1 VLNISLP
8 DENRFSSWIRLIR
21 STARVLLFIKKCRKQ
36 DAKLDC
42 NLMKAAEVLILK
54 RCQADSFASDLFNL
68 KQNKPLSSNSR
79 LLNLTPVLDEQRLM
93 RVGGRIRKVDGVSFD
108 TIQPV
113 ILDGRHKVAQLLV
126 EYYHRRGLHGA
137 NELVVNELRQRYW
150 LLRLRPTVRGIASR
164 CLFCRFRRAAPKPQR
179 MGDLPTERLQHN
191 RRPFTFTG
199 MDFFGPLD
207 VTLGRRK
214 QKRYGV
220 IFTCL
225 TIRAIHIEITDDL
238 TTDSTIMALRRM
250 VARRGQPSVIY
261 SDNGTNLRGA
271 ATELKRSLEQLNS
284 EKIEEDGTVRGIQ
297 WKFIP
302 PGAPEMGGAWERMVR
317 SVKTALRVIL
327 RERAPHPETLHT
339 LLTEV
344 EALVNSRPITH
355 VSVDPTF
362 PEALTPN
369 HFLIGT
375 SSNGPQLGKY
385 DDIDLCLR
393 KKWRIAQR
401 LTDMFWGR
409 WLREYLPSLLPRQ
422 KWFAQGENLREGDYV
437 LLVEPNLERGQW
449 RHGVV
454 SATHAGD
461 DGRVRVVD
469 VRTRT
474 GVLRRPVTRVA
485 LLEPKGCS
493 VKA

>member
-1 VLNISLP
+1 MKLA
-8 DENRFSSWIRLIR
+8 EELI
-21 STARVLLFIKKCRKQ
+21 IKKSQ
-36 DAKLDC
+36 
-42 NLMKAAEVLILK
+42 N
-54 RCQADSFASDLFNL
+54 DSFTADIFNL
-68 KQNKPLSSNSR
+68 KQNEQLSSNSR
-79 LLNLTPVLDEQRLM
+79 LLNLTPVLDEQGLI
-93 RVGGRIRKVDGVSFD
+93 RVGGRIRRVDGVSFD
-108 TIQPV
+108 TVQPV
-113 ILDGRHKVAQLLV
+113 ILDGRHKVAQLIV
-126 EYYHRRGLHGA
+126 EHYHRRSMHGA

-150 LLRLRPTVRGIASR
+150 ILKLRPTVRGVSSR
-164 CLFCRFRRAAPKPQR
+164 CLFCKFRRGTPKPQR
-179 MGDLPTERLQHN
+179 MADLPAARLQHN

-199 MDFFGPLD
+199 IDFFGPLE
-207 VTLGRRK
+207 VTVGRRR

-225 TIRAIHIEITDDL
+225 TVRAIHIEITDDL
-238 TTDSTIMALRRM
+238 TTDSTIMALQRM
-250 VARRGQPSVIY
+250 SARRGQPAVIY

-271 ATELKRSLEQLNS
+271 ATELKKSLEELNWQ
-284 EKIEEDGTVRGIQ
+284 KIEEDGSVRGIQ

-327 RERAPHPETLHT
+327 KERAPHPETLYT

-385 DDIDLCLR
+385 DEVDLCMR

-422 KWFAQGENLREGDYV
+422 KWVSESKCLREGDYV
-437 LLVEPNLERGQW
+437 ILVEPNLERGQW

-485 LLEPKGCS
+485 LLEPKDSS
-493 VKA
+493 VES